1 MKKKGLGRGLEA
13 LLGEK
18 SKPAQD
24 GATITSLP
32 LGALQAGKYQPR
44 QKMDSGPL
52 QELAESIREQ
62 GVMQPLLVRAISAG
76 KYEIIAG
83 ERRFR
88 AATLAGLTEV
98 PVLVSLADDKGA
110 AAMALIENMQREDL
124 NPLEE
129 SRGLARLIEE
139 FGFTHEQAA
148 KSVGKSRSAIS
159 NLLRLAQLAK
169 PVQAMLLAG
178 DIDLDGHAYQ
188 CTMNEKGERAIVW
201 KPSDMDIVRY
211 ENDYRSKDSE
221 LKTLK
226 LRIRSQMDLIHD
238 DEINAMMMKMWALK
252 HLPIS
257 ESIMDFVEGRDTVIA
272 GTHRTNANLLQ
283 GGVVSGWYKKGGH
296 ISSVSVE
303 GYEKRGSFTI
313 HSYQGQTI
321 ESGNVWI
328 VIDDMF
334 DYAML
339 YTAVSRC
346 VSFSQL
352 RFVKK
357 I

>member
-88 AATLAGLTEV
+88 AATLAGLAEV

-169 PVQAMLLAG
+169 PVQAMLMAG
-178 DIDLDGHAYQ
+178 DIDMGHARALLPLPGASQ
-188 CTMNEKGERAIVW
+188 VALAQKIMAQGLSVREAERLSAVLARAGGQMGTKKLKKG
-201 KPSDMDIVRY
+201 SDTPTPDPDLQRLSREIADQIGLSA
-211 ENDYRSKDSE
+211 EFK
-221 LKTLK
+221 LKGK
-226 LRIRSQMDLIHD
+226 GGELRIRFSKADELDALI
-238 DEINAMMMKMWALK
+238 
-252 HLPIS
+252 
-257 ESIMDFVEGRDTVIA
+257 
-272 GTHRTNANLLQ
+272 
-283 GGVVSGWYKKGGH
+283 KKLG
-296 ISSVSVE
+296 
-303 GYEKRGSFTI
+303 
-313 HSYQGQTI
+313 I
-321 ESGNVWI
+321 E
-328 VIDDMF
+328 
-334 DYAML
+334 
-339 YTAVSRC
+339 T
-346 VSFSQL
+346 
-352 RFVKK
+352 
-357 I
+357 

>member
-24 GATITSLP
+24 SVAITSLP
-32 LGALQAGKYQPR
+32 LSALQAGKYQPR

-62 GVMQPLLVRAISAG
+62 GIMQPLLVRAISAG

-88 AATLAGLTEV
+88 AANLAGLTEV

-129 SRGLARLIEE
+129 SQGLARLIEE

-159 NLLRLAQLAK
+159 NLLRLSQLAK

-178 DIDLDGHAYQ
+178 DIDMGHARALLPLPGASQ
-188 CTMNEKGERAIVW
+188 VALAQKIMAQGLSVREAERLSAVLAKAGGQMGAKKSKKAADARPADPDLQRLSRDIADLIGLSAEFKLKGKGGE
-201 KPSDMDIVRY
+201 
-211 ENDYRSKDSE
+211 
-221 LKTLK
+221 
-226 LRIRSQMDLIHD
+226 LRIRFSKA
-238 DEINAMMMKMWALK
+238 DELDAL
-252 HLPIS
+252 L
-257 ESIMDFVEGRDTVIA
+257 
-272 GTHRTNANLLQ
+272 
-283 GGVVSGWYKKGGH
+283 KKLG
-296 ISSVSVE
+296 
-303 GYEKRGSFTI
+303 
-313 HSYQGQTI
+313 I
-321 ESGNVWI
+321 E
-328 VIDDMF
+328 
-334 DYAML
+334 
-339 YTAVSRC
+339 T
-346 VSFSQL
+346 
-352 RFVKK
+352 
-357 I
+357 